1 VPARAASF
9 EDWWRRTSALA
20 GPLATILASLPEQA
34 RGAIREHARESAR
47 AYETPAGIEFPGL
60 ALLLTGRR
68 S

>member
-1 VPARAASF
+1 MPARAASF

-34 RGAIREHARESAR
+34 RGAIREHTRESAR
-47 AYETPAGIEFPGL
+47 PYETPVGIEFPGL